1 MSDKPIP
8 LTPTARMRVRL
19 SHNVIIGGHGYNTA
33 EVEISDD
40 AFTAG
45 FTEDGERTDDPEEI
59 FEVATETDFDL
70 ADRLIP
76 AAARAVL
83 KASSALAQ
91 AHRSYKEQETNQ
103 S

>member
-1 MSDKPIP
+1 MSEKPIP
-8 LTPTARMRVRL
+8 FTPSARMEVTL
-19 SHNVIIGGHGYNTA
+19 KHNVVIGGDGYNFA
-33 EVEISDD
+33 QVLVSDD

-59 FEVATETDFDL
+59 FEVVTETDL
-70 ADRLIP
+70 ELSSRLIP

-91 AHRSYKEQETNQ
+91 AHRSFKEQENTQ
-103 S
+103 P

>member
-1 MSDKPIP
+1 MTDKPIP
-8 LTPTARMRVRL
+8 FTPSAHMEVTL
-19 SHNVIIGGHGYNTA
+19 KHNVVIGGHSYNSA
-33 EVEISDD
+33 EIKISDD

-59 FEVATETDFDL
+59 FEVVTETDL
-70 ADRLIP
+70 ELSSRLIP

-91 AHRSYKEQETNQ
+91 AHCSFKEQENTQ
-103 S
+103 P